1 VFREA
6 LVDRVN
12 LWVCP
17 VVLGQ
22 GKKLFP
28 EGTAATRF
36 EQVEPPKSFPGGV
49 VLRYRCLEGPPEM
62 GNVAEAINAAD

>member
-1 VFREA
+1 
-6 LVDRVN
+6 VN
-12 LWVCP
+12 LWVYP

-22 GKKLFP
+22 GKTLFP

-49 VLRYRCLEGPPEM
+49 VLMRYRCLEGPPETLNM
-62 GNVAEAINAAD
+62 AEAVDAETGR

>member
-1 VFREA
+1 VY
-6 LVDRVN
+6 
-12 LWVCP
+12 P

-36 EQVEPPKSFPGGV
+36 EQVAPPKSYSGGAML
-49 VLRYRCLEGPPEM
+49 LRYRCLESPP
-62 GNVAEAINAAD
+62 GDGDRGRQR